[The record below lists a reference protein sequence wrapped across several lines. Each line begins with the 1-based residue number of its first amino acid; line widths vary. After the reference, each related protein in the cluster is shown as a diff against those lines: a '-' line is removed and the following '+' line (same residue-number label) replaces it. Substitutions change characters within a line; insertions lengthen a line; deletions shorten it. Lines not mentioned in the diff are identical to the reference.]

1 MVCHP
6 HSLHFHHMNCILE
19 TNTGGHSHQNLETET
34 LGKVGKVWTMMIGE
48 EIGTE
53 TIETATVAETVE
65 REVVLLRETIGTTGD
80 QEKAH
85 ESPETTEIFLETIV
99 TETETEM
106 RDLGTGTEDGT
117 MIETEIE
124 TQKIEEDQD
133 HLQG

>member
-1 MVCHP
+1 
-6 HSLHFHHMNCILE
+6 
-19 TNTGGHSHQNLETET
+19 
-34 LGKVGKVWTMMIGE
+34 MMIGE

-85 ESPETTEIFLETIV
+85 ESRETTEIFLETIV

-117 MIETEIE
+117 MIET
-124 TQKIEEDQD
+124 QKIEEDQD